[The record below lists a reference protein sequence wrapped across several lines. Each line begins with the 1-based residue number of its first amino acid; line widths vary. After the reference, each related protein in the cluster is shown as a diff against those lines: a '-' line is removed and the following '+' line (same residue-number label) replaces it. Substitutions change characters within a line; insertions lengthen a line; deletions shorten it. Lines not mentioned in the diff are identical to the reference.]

1 MALVDAWDEQPVEAP
16 PRKRRR
22 GRYGVGTLIYL
33 LIVIAGAVIGWQ
45 FIPKDV
51 IDAVRQT
58 YFDPDA
64 AATINASP

>member
-1 MALVDAWDEQPVEAP
+1 MDAWDEESNAA

-22 GRYGVGTLIYL
+22 RRYGVGTLVYL

-58 YFDPDA
+58 YLDPDA
-64 AATINASP
+64 AANINGSP